1 MIIDVIM
8 SLIKITVILVGFFAV
23 SGERWSKKGWKYQ
36 FLTLFVM
43 ILCTLMRIF
52 SFENSSIYYVM
63 EISILFL
70 YVILY
75 CQKELG
81 RYFMYLLII
90 YVMLDVALIFGG
102 IIAYILQGCSPGEN
116 YQLWRDVTTI
126 IVYVVLLFIFLVI
139 QQKTCYLPRKKGFSI
154 VEAGITVVLLL
165 AEGTVFTFA
174 EIGKRSESAHP
185 FYAFSF
191 LSALVIGALWII
203 DKRAREKQAQEQMQD
218 YIRYEHRMREVLPT
232 VGKALEK
239 MENLSENS
247 EEAAQIIEE
256 LKAVCRTDKEI
267 TQKEILTAKT
277 FVPTGSL
284 VFDSMLERIL
294 QEAAQDGVEVE
305 IIARAKVSEL
315 LKAQKIEIGLFLQMF
330 GDIYRN
336 ANKAVLK
343 QGDGGRIL
351 IYMGYNRSG
360 AYELSIS
367 DNGVPFPQH
376 VLEHLGE
383 RGVTTDGT
391 GHGLADTFSVLDKYK
406 VSFYLKQ
413 NPGQNV
419 VYSKTIRLVFDEEGH
434 REIS

>member
-1 MIIDVIM
+1 MIISVIM
-8 SLIKITVILVGFFAV
+8 EWMKIVVVLTGIFTLAGEHYKKEWKYRALTAFMVILCMSTKLIVFGNQ
-23 SGERWSKKGWKYQ
+23 SHRLLIE
-36 FLTLFVM
+36 
-43 ILCTLMRIF
+43 
-52 SFENSSIYYVM
+52 M
-63 EISILFL
+63 EIMTLYIVLYFQKERGHYFMYML
-70 YVILY
+70 IVYVIL
-75 CQKELG
+75 
-81 RYFMYLLII
+81 
-90 YVMLDVALIFGG
+90 DVAGILGG
-102 IIAYILQGCSPGEN
+102 IIAYVLQGCSPGEN
-116 YQLWRDVTTI
+116 YQIWRNGTII
-126 IVYVVLLFIFLVI
+126 IVYMFLLFVFL
-139 QQKTCYLPRKKGFSI
+139 KLRKEPWCSFKKKGFSI
-154 VEAGITVVLLL
+154 AEASIIAILLFAKGATL
-165 AEGTVFTFA
+165 TFVGSD
-174 EIGKRSESAHP
+174 GKSKEAYL
-185 FYAFSF
+185 FYVFSF
-191 LSALVIGALWII
+191 LFALVIGALWII

-247 EEAAQIIEE
+247 KEAAQIIEE

-277 FVPTGSL
+277 FAPTGSP

>member
-1 MIIDVIM
+1 MIMDVIM
-8 SLIKITVILVGFFAV
+8 SWMKITVILAGFFVV

-36 FLTLFVM
+36 VLTLFAM
-43 ILCTLMRIF
+43 ILCILVRIF
-52 SFENSSIYYVM
+52 PFQNLSIRYMIEV
-63 EISILFL
+63 SILFL
-70 YVILY
+70 YIVLY

-81 RYFMYLLII
+81 RHFMCLLIV

-102 IIAYILQGCSPGEN
+102 IIVYILQGCSPGEN
-116 YQLWRDVTTI
+116 YQLWQDVTI
-126 IVYVVLLFIFLVI
+126 IVIYVSLFFLFLMIQKRAWYVPIKSGFTIAEAGMTFILLFAKSVVLVFI
-139 QQKTCYLPRKKGFSI
+139 GM
-154 VEAGITVVLLL
+154 
-165 AEGTVFTFA
+165 
-174 EIGKRSESAHP
+174 GKRSESTYP

-277 FVPTGSL
+277 FAPTGSP

-383 RGVTTDGT
+383 RGVTADGT

>member
-1 MIIDVIM
+1 MIIDIM
-8 SLIKITVILVGFFAV
+8 IEWIKVTLVLFGFWKLAD
-23 SGERWSKKGWKYQ
+23 EHHKKEWKYQ
-36 FLTLFVM
+36 ILTVFMMVLCVLARVTFFENQSHRLIIEMELLTLYIVLYYQKERGRHLMYLVMVYVIFDFVH
-43 ILCTLMRIF
+43 ILIAVMTYWALGF
-52 SFENSSIYYVM
+52 VPEENHLLLGKVIIL
-63 EISILFL
+63 ISYIILFFIFPKMMRQL
-70 YVILY
+70 
-75 CQKELG
+75 
-81 RYFMYLLII
+81 RLLI
-90 YVMLDVALIFGG
+90 G
-102 IIAYILQGCSPGEN
+102 
-116 YQLWRDVTTI
+116 
-126 IVYVVLLFIFLVI
+126 
-139 QQKTCYLPRKKGFSI
+139 KKGFSI
-154 VEAGITVVLLL
+154 AEIGITVVLLFAKVVML
-165 AEGTVFTFA
+165 VFIGSDEGSNDA
-174 EIGKRSESAHP
+174 YP

-191 LSALVIGALWII
+191 LSALVIGTLWII

-277 FVPTGSL
+277 FAPTGSP

>member
-1 MIIDVIM
+1 MIIDVIIEWM
-8 SLIKITVILVGFFAV
+8 RIMAVLTGFFSLAGKGLIKMEWKYHFLTVFMMMLCILVRLLPFQNA
-23 SGERWSKKGWKYQ
+23 STR
-36 FLTLFVM
+36 
-43 ILCTLMRIF
+43 
-52 SFENSSIYYVM
+52 YVI
-63 EISILFL
+63 EIGILFF
-70 YVILY
+70 YIVLY
-75 CQKELG
+75 CQKEVGQHL
-81 RYFMYLLII
+81 MYLTIV
-90 YVMLDVALIFGG
+90 YVVIDVASILAG
-102 IIAYILQGCSPGEN
+102 IIAYILQRGTPGEN
-116 YQLWRDVTTI
+116 YQIWIYATI
-126 IVYVVLLFIFLVI
+126 IVMYTFLFFTFPKVLKSKRLMMNKQGFTIAEAGMTFILLFAESVILVFV
-139 QQKTCYLPRKKGFSI
+139 GSD
-154 VEAGITVVLLL
+154 
-165 AEGTVFTFA
+165 EGSRNA
-174 EIGKRSESAHP
+174 YP
-185 FYAFSF
+185 FYLFSF

-256 LKAVCRTDKEI
+256 LKAVCRTDRET

-277 FVPTGSL
+277 FAPTGSP

-305 IIARAKVSEL
+305 IIARTKVSEL

-360 AYELSIS
+360 VYELSMS
-367 DNGVPFPQH
+367 DNGVPFPRH

-391 GHGLADTFSVLDKYK
+391 GHGLADTFSILDKYK
-406 VSFYLKQ
+406 VSFCLKQ
-413 NPGQNV
+413 NPEQNAI
-419 VYSKTIRLVFDEEGH
+419 YTKTIRLVFDEEGR
-434 REIS
+434 REIG